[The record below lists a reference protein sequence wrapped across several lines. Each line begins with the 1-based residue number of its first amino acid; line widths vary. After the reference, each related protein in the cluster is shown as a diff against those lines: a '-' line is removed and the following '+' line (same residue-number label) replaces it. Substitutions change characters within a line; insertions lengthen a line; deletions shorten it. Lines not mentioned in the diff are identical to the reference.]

1 MVVLGLGLGL
11 GAATV
16 MVSVINAVFVRPLP
30 FPEPDRIVS
39 VVRYQQS
46 GVYANHSQAAVAHA
60 RDNSGAFSTLA
71 GIRSSPGVNLAS
83 DRGSRYIRNLE
94 VTAGFFRVLGVEP
107 HLGRAFVRDDETDPS
122 TVVLSHT
129 VWAGHFG
136 GDPDI
141 VGLDVRLGGR
151 PHAVIGVMPPDFWS
165 YDEADAWTPFRP
177 DPRGMDF
184 NYQFEPLAKPVIGQ
198 VFCRTVAG
206 QGTVSGRTQ
215 RSQAGSDRHR
225 RLGARDVGGSWGLP
239 AGYEGKHARRDVP
252 HFLHEPFQL
261 TVVLD
266 PLPVKDE
273 FVFGEVQAD
282 GLSAGLARPVVVGAV
297 TGVRVVVA
305 ATGGPPTRY
314 PAGLNA
320 ALADE
325 PERLQFRLER
335 VVLLLVPAYHCAA
348 AGHRFAA

>member
-1 MVVLGLGLGL
+1 M
-11 GAATV
+11 
-16 MVSVINAVFVRPLP
+16 
-30 FPEPDRIVS
+30 
-39 VVRYQQS
+39 
-46 GVYANHSQAAVAHA
+46 
-60 RDNSGAFSTLA
+60 
-71 GIRSSPGVNLAS
+71 
-83 DRGSRYIRNLE
+83 
-94 VTAGFFRVLGVEP
+94 
-107 HLGRAFVRDDETDPS
+107 
-122 TVVLSHT
+122 
-129 VWAGHFG
+129 
-136 GDPDI
+136 
-141 VGLDVRLGGR
+141 
-151 PHAVIGVMPPDFWS
+151 
-165 YDEADAWTPFRP
+165 
-177 DPRGMDF
+177 
-184 NYQFEPLAKPVIGQ
+184 
-198 VFCRTVAG
+198 
-206 QGTVSGRTQ
+206 
-215 RSQAGSDRHR
+215 
-225 RLGARDVGGSWGLP
+225 GGSWGLP

-335 VVLLLVPAYHCAA
+335 VV
-348 AGHRFAA
+348 FAPGTGVSLRRCRSSIRCLTSCLSVNIQ